1 MTKNISALDKNPLAE
16 LIILCGK
23 ATASLYASLS
33 LDALEIG
40 INLKVIDMANQIYNQ
55 RPVIECSDKARTLR
69 FISPCKM

>member
-23 ATASLYASLS
+23 ATASLYASL
-33 LDALEIG
+33 DALEIG
-40 INLKVIDMANQIYNQ
+40 INLRVIDMANQIYNQ

-69 FISPCKM
+69 FISPCKI

>member
-23 ATASLYASLS
+23 ATASLYAS

-55 RPVIECSDKARTLR
+55 RPVIECSDKACTLR

>member
-23 ATASLYASLS
+23 ATASLYAS

-69 FISPCKM
+69 LISPCKM

>member
-23 ATASLYASLS
+23 ATASLYASL
-33 LDALEIG
+33 DALEIG

-55 RPVIECSDKARTLR
+55 RPVIECCDKARTLR